1 MNVNAKILNKILAN
15 WIQVYIKYKDTY
27 KNMKYTYMYNIK
39 NNASWTSGVYWK
51 NIRLFKPW
59 KINVVNH
66 INRLKGK
73 KSYDSPDEF
82 RKWFDKIQHYFT

>member
-1 MNVNAKILNKILAN
+1 
-15 WIQVYIKYKDTY
+15 
-27 KNMKYTYMYNIK
+27 MKYTYMYNIK
-39 NNASWTSGVYWK
+39 NNASRTSGVYWE

-73 KSYDSPDEF
+73 NHMILLMNSENHLTKFNTIS
-82 RKWFDKIQHYFT
+82 RKPKIS